1 MTTLNKENAYKLFHK
16 TTGIYITSP
25 YGYRNVIK
33 DKKGNIISKSGL
45 HEGVDY
51 GTNGLEIPVYPVLN
65 GKVLSC
71 GTDITGAKFVYVLFT
86 SIKMVGLYYHLSSI
100 NVKKGEIVNTNTI
113 LGKTGKSGK
122 ATGIHLHFDF
132 FPYKDY
138 KLPIMKRGNIDYNSY
153 KFPVNKPTNN
163 ESKPI
168 SENKPKNEIK
178 VGDSVIVCGFGYATS
193 FGTGAKTRTYINQ
206 VMKVISIATSR
217 KYPYALNQFNKGT
230 IHNPHD
236 VTGWFSKDSVKQID
250 K

>member
-1 MTTLNKENAYKLFHK
+1 MATLNKENAYKLFHK
-16 TTGIYITSP
+16 TSGIYITSP
-25 YGYRNVIK
+25 YGYRINPITG
-33 DKKGNIISKSGL
+33 KKEL

-51 GTNGLEIPVYPVLN
+51 GTNGLCIPIYPILD

-113 LGKTGKSGK
+113 LGKTGKTGK

-153 KFPVNKPTNN
+153 KFPVNKPTN

-178 VGDSVIVCGFGYATS
+178 VGDSVIVNGFGYATS

-206 VMKVISIATSR
+206 KMKVISIATSR
-217 KYPYALNQFNKGT
+217 KYPFALNQFNKGT

-236 VTGWFSKDSVKQID
+236 VTGWFSKESVKQID

>member
-25 YGYRNVIK
+25 FGYRINPITG
-33 DKKGNIISKSGL
+33 KKEL

-51 GTNGLEIPVYPVLN
+51 GTNGLCIPIYPILD

-100 NVKKGEIVNTNTI
+100 NVKKGEVVNTNTI

-138 KLPIMKRGNIDYNSY
+138 KLPIMKRDNIDYNSY
-153 KFPVNKPTNN
+153 KFPVNKPTN

-168 SENKPKNEIK
+168 SENKPKKEIK
-178 VGDSVIVCGFGYATS
+178 VGDSVVVCGFGYATS

-206 VMKVISIATSR
+206 KMKVISIATSR

-230 IHNPHD
+230 IHNPSD

>member
-16 TTGIYITSP
+16 TSGIYITSP
-25 YGYRNVIK
+25 YGYRINPITG
-33 DKKGNIISKSGL
+33 KKEL

-51 GTNGLEIPVYPVLN
+51 GTNGLCIPIYPILD

-153 KFPVNKPTNN
+153 KFPVSKPTN

-168 SENKPKNEIK
+168 NENKPKNEIK
-178 VGDSVIVCGFGYATS
+178 VGDSVIVSGFGYATS
-193 FGTGAKTRTYINQ
+193 FGSGAKTRTYINQ
-206 VMKVISIATSR
+206 KMKVISIATSR

-230 IHNPHD
+230 IHKPSD